1 MAVLIN
7 LRHLERN
14 NVRLE
19 GELPAAELDME
30 GVDELIH
37 VEGPLRYELEAQKLE
52 EGILVQGSLEL
63 TLKCECVRCLKAFS
77 HRMELTDWA
86 CHLPLEGEDK
96 VLVSNDCVDLTP
108 YMRED
113 ILLEFPRHPLCKP
126 ECSGLSKKAIVKTKK
141 TGGAGQ
147 TKEISSAW
155 AELNKLKF

>member
-1 MAVLIN
+1 MSVLIN
-7 LRHLERN
+7 LRQLERN
-14 NVRLE
+14 DLRLE
-19 GELPAAELDME
+19 GELPAVELDVE

-37 VEGPLRYELEAQKLE
+37 VEEPLRYAIDAQKLDQ
-52 EGILVQGSLEL
+52 GILVQGNLKL
-63 TLKCECVRCLKAFS
+63 TLECECVRCLKAFS
-77 HRMELTDWA
+77 LPLELGDWA

-96 VLVSNDCVDLTP
+96 VVVANDCVDLTP

-126 ECSGLSKKAIVKTKK
+126 ECSGLPKKAIAKTKK

-147 TKEISSAW
+147 TKENLSAW